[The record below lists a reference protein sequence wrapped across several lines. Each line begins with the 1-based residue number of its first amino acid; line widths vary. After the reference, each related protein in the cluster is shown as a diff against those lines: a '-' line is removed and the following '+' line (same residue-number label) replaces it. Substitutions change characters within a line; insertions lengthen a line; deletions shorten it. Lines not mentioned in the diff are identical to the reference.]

1 MRLLQAASG
10 PPMPGSE
17 SAQITVATVQ
27 RHFPGA
33 SVWRGRYTGS
43 WWAAHPALGRLVEAA
58 SLGELAF
65 ALRAALAPAR
75 IDGRWT
81 AS

>member
-1 MRLLQAASG
+1 VRLLQAASG
-10 PPMPGSE
+10 PPMPERE

-33 SVWRGRYTGS
+33 SVWRGPYTGS
-43 WWAAHPALGRLVEAA
+43 WWATHPALGRLVEAA

-65 ALRAALAPAR
+65 ALRAALAPTR